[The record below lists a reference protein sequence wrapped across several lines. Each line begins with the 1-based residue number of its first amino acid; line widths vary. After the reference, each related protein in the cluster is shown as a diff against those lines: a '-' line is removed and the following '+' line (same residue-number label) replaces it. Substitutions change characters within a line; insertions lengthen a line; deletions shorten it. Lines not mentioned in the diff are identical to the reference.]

1 MNNNLQCNNLDL
13 DERLVNVLLH
23 YVEER
28 DMPLK
33 IAKEILKYNLIQSS
47 LFETYWQKLNSIL
60 NYKFCKL
67 E

>member
-33 IAKEILKYNLIQSS
+33 IAKDILKHNLIQRS
-47 LFETYWQKLNSIL
+47 LFEIYWQKFTTQL
-60 NYKFCKL
+60 KFTQC
-67 E
+67 